1 MRVVVIGAG
10 VIGLSTALCIHERYH
25 SVLQPLDMKVYA
37 DRFTP
42 LTTTDVAAGF
52 WQPYVSDPGNPQEA
66 DWNKQTFDYLLSH
79 VHSPNAGKM
88 GLALISG
95 YNLFR
100 EAVPDPFWKDTVL
113 GFRKLTPRELDMF
126 PDYGYGW
133 FNTSLILEG
142 KIYLQWLTDR
152 LTERGVK
159 FFQRKVESFEEVARG
174 GADVI
179 LNCTGVWAGALQ
191 PDPLLQPGR
200 GQIIKVDAPWMKHF
214 IITHDP
220 EHGIYQSPYIIPGIQ
235 TVTLGGIFQLGN
247 WSELN
252 SIQDHNTVWEG
263 CCRLE
268 PMLKDAR
275 IITEWTGL
283 RPVRPQIRLEREQL
297 RMGPSDTEV
306 IHNYG
311 HGGYGLTIHWGC
323 ALEAAKLFGKVLEE
337 KKLSRKP
344 SSHL

>member
-10 VIGLSTALCIHERYH
+10 VIGLSTALCIHECYH
-25 SVLQPLDMKVYA
+25 SVLQPLDVKVYA

-42 LTTTDVAAGF
+42 LTTTDVAAGL
-52 WQPYVSDPGNPQEA
+52 WQPYLSDSSNPQEVH
-66 DWNKQTFDYLLSH
+66 WNQQTFDYLLNH
-79 VHSPNAGKM
+79 VHSPSAETM

-100 EAVPDPFWKDTVL
+100 NAVPDPFWKDTVL

-126 PDYGYGW
+126 PDYSYGW
-133 FNTSLILEG
+133 FNTSLVLQG
-142 KIYLQWLTDR
+142 KSYLQWLTKR

-159 FFQRKVESFEEVARG
+159 LFQRQVESFEEVARG

-179 LNCTGVWAGALQ
+179 VNCTGVWAGALQ

-200 GQIIKVDAPWMKHF
+200 GQIIKVEAPWMKHF
-214 IITHDP
+214 IITHDS
-220 EHGIYQSPYIIPGIQ
+220 ERGIYKSPYIIPGLQ
-235 TVTLGGIFQLGN
+235 EVTLGGIFQMGN
-247 WSELN
+247 WSEAN
-252 SIQDHNTVWEG
+252 NIDDHNTIWKG

-268 PMLKDAR
+268 PTLENAR
-275 IITEWTGL
+275 IVGEWTGF
-283 RPVRPQIRLEREQL
+283 RPVRPQIRLERERL
-297 RMGPSDTEV
+297 RVGLSDIEI

-323 ALEAAKLFGKVLEE
+323 ALEAAKLFGEVLEE
-337 KKLSRKP
+337 KKLCRMP
-344 SSHL
+344 PSHL